1 MNAVAKIL
9 TLTGMLATVAWFF
22 WNPNGWVFQ
31 WEPIVV
37 FLFSLG
43 GFVAAEWTGQHS
55 GEKSNH
61 EKLHPN
67 DKQLFREF
75 LEGLPSNGVI
85 DFLRG
90 HDFLMEF
97 DLDSVSPLRKFL
109 REWDNANHEFQDK
122 ELEKLR
128 KELYEAAA
136 DFSGKISKY
145 TSPNE
150 SRMQAVRSDKLK
162 HIEEHEMRFEKEA
175 SILNEAADKVVSIH
189 QNLVRKGRQLC
200 NLAE

>member
-1 MNAVAKIL
+1 MNIVAKIL
-9 TLTGMLATVAWFF
+9 TLAGMLATVAWFF
-22 WNPNGWVFQ
+22 WNPSGWVFQ
-31 WEPIVV
+31 WEPVVV

-43 GFVAAEWTGQHS
+43 GFVAAEWSGQYA
-55 GEKSNH
+55 GRKSQH
-61 EKLHPN
+61 DKLHPN

-75 LEGLPSNGVI
+75 LGSLSSNGVI
-85 DFLRG
+85 EFLRG

-97 DLDSVSPLRKFL
+97 DIESVSPLRTFL
-109 REWDNANHEFQDK
+109 REWDNANHEFQGK

-136 DFSGKISKY
+136 DLSLKISKY
-145 TSPNE
+145 TSPNQ

-162 HIEEHEMRFEKEA
+162 HIEEHEKRFENEA
-175 SILNEAADKVVSIH
+175 AILSEAADKVVRIH
-189 QNLVRKGRQLC
+189 QDLVRKGRQLS